1 MTPLIRND
9 NVATNPLARAIWTSW
24 LAAFALAGL
33 LLPRTPGIAL
43 AIIAGQSL
51 MAINFLFLDKLVK
64 LFTHAML
71 PGTGNRQIPG
81 RFFGYASLK
90 VLLVYGGAF
99 ALIRSGAVPFL
110 PLVGGLSLPLL
121 VLFLQS
127 LMRAA
132 GYAAS
137 PFSRRAPKTAAT
149 FGNAA
154 KPAAFF
160 FLLALLAVPAPGH
173 ASDKGAKAEPV
184 VVAQHDPAQ
193 PTTPANPETATQ
205 GEAAATAH
213 GEAGAGEHAG
223 GEQAESE
230 GGEAHLPNW
239 VVILNDYFPNNPVV
253 HWMHENEYLVFA
265 WLAGI
270 VFLVVVWFA
279 MRNPTLVPGPL
290 QNGIEWIVESMED
303 VCGGMLGKHLPK
315 YFPFIMAIFFYILT
329 MNLIGIVPG
338 FKSSTSTLDVTLAL
352 ALITFLYVQING
364 IINLGPLGYLDH
376 LAGSPRDIV
385 GFAMLPVMIPVHIL
399 GELVKPV
406 SLSCRLFG
414 NIFGEDTLIVVFVG
428 VAALALK
435 ASLTLLAVPPMAGI
449 TALFM
454 LLQTLTAIVQALIFS
469 LLTTVYLYMMLPH
482 EEHAHGEAGHEHA

>member
-1 MTPLIRND
+1 M
-9 NVATNPLARAIWTSW
+9 WMSW
-24 LAAFALAGL
+24 LAALALAGL
-33 LLPRTPGIAL
+33 LLPRTPGAAL
-43 AIIAGQSL
+43 AVVAGQSL
-51 MAINFLFLDKLVK
+51 MAINFFFLDKLVK
-64 LFTHAML
+64 LFTHAMA
-71 PGTGNRQIPG
+71 PRIGNRQIPG
-81 RFFGYASLK
+81 RFFAFATLK

-99 ALIRSGAVPFL
+99 ALIRTRAVPFL
-110 PLVGGLSLPLL
+110 PLTGGLSLLLL

-137 PFSRRAPKTAAT
+137 PFARRAPQTAAT
-149 FGNAA
+149 SGNAA
-154 KPAAFF
+154 KLAAFF
-160 FLLALLAVPAPGH
+160 FTLALLAAPVLAH
-173 ASDKGAKAEPV
+173 AGDTATQAAPV
-184 VVAQHDPAQ
+184 QLAQHDPAQ
-193 PTTPANPETATQ
+193 PTTPANPEIATQ
-205 GEAAATAH
+205 SGAAATAH
-213 GEAGAGEHAG
+213 GEAGAEHA
-223 GEQAESE
+223 E

-239 VVILNDYFPNNPVV
+239 IVILNDYFPDNPVV

-265 WLAGI
+265 WLAGL
-270 VFLVVVWFA
+270 VFLVFTWIA
-279 MRNPTLVPGPL
+279 MRKPTLVPGTL

-329 MNLIGIVPG
+329 MNLIGIIPG

-435 ASLTLLAVPPMAGI
+435 ASLTALAVPPMAGI

-482 EEHAHGEAGHEHA
+482 EAHAHVETEHEHA

>member
-1 MTPLIRND
+1 M
-9 NVATNPLARAIWTSW
+9 SW
-24 LAAFALAGL
+24 LSAFVLAGL
-33 LLPRTPGIAL
+33 LLPRSSGAAL
-43 AIIAGQSL
+43 AILAGQSL
-51 MAINFLFLDKLVK
+51 MAINFFFLDKLVK
-64 LFTHAML
+64 LFTHVVPKGSGRPL
-71 PGTGNRQIPG
+71 PG
-81 RFFGYASLK
+81 RFLAYGTIK
-90 VLLVYGGAF
+90 VLVVYGGAF
-99 ALIRSGAVPFL
+99 ALIRTGAVPFL
-110 PLVGGLSLPLL
+110 PLVGGLSLPLAVL
-121 VLFLQS
+121 VLQS
-127 LMRAA
+127 IMRAA
-132 GYAAS
+132 GYAAF
-137 PFSRRAPKTAAT
+137 PFARRATSTVAT
-149 FGNAA
+149 SGNAA
-154 KPAAFF
+154 KPAAF
-160 FLLALLAVPAPGH
+160 LLVLALLAIPSLGHAGDPPPASAHQEAGTVTPPAP
-173 ASDKGAKAEPV
+173 
-184 VVAQHDPAQ
+184 
-193 PTTPANPETATQ
+193 
-205 GEAAATAH
+205 EAAAPAH
-213 GEAGAGEHAG
+213 GEAEHAA
-223 GEQAESE
+223 AESHEE
-230 GGEAHLPNW
+230 GGELPNW

-265 WLAGI
+265 WLAGV
-270 VFLVVVWFA
+270 VFLLFTWVA
-279 MRNPTLVPGPL
+279 MRRPSLVPGQL
-290 QNGIEWIVESMED
+290 QNAIEWIVESMED
-303 VCGGMLGKHLPK
+303 VCGGMLGKHLAK

-364 IINLGPLGYLDH
+364 IINLGPLGYIDH

-482 EEHAHGEAGHEHA
+482 EEHAHAEGEHGHA

>member
-1 MTPLIRND
+1 M
-9 NVATNPLARAIWTSW
+9 SW
-24 LAAFALAGL
+24 LAALALAGL
-33 LLPRTPGIAL
+33 LLPRTPGAAL
-43 AIIAGQSL
+43 AIVAGQSL
-51 MAINFLFLDKLVK
+51 MAINFFFLDKLVK
-64 LFTHAML
+64 LFTHVMVPRGASRPL
-71 PGTGNRQIPG
+71 PG
-81 RFFGYASLK
+81 RFFAYASLK
-90 VLLVYGGAF
+90 FLLVYGGVF
-99 ALIRSGAVPFL
+99 AAIRSGVVPFV
-110 PLVGGLSLPLL
+110 PLMGGLSLPLL

-127 LMRAA
+127 IMQAV
-132 GYAAS
+132 GYTAS
-137 PFSRRAPKTAAT
+137 PFARRATSTVAT
-149 FGNAA
+149 SGNAA
-154 KPAAFF
+154 KPAAF
-160 FLLALLAVPAPGH
+160 LLAVSLVGAMALAPAFARADDAPM
-173 ASDKGAKAEPV
+173 AAKTQVEAAPQGD
-184 VVAQHDPAQ
+184 A
-193 PTTPANPETATQ
+193 TTAHSEAAHSEATQ
-205 GEAAATAH
+205 GEAAH
-213 GEAGAGEHAG
+213 
-223 GEQAESE
+223 AESE
-230 GGEAHLPNW
+230 GGEQHLPNW

-265 WLAGI
+265 WLAGL
-270 VFLVVVWFA
+270 VFLVVVWIA

-290 QNGIEWIVESMED
+290 QNAIEWIVESMED
-303 VCGGMLGKHLPK
+303 VCGGMLGKHLPR
-315 YFPFIMAIFFYILT
+315 YFPYIMAVFFYILT
-329 MNLIGIVPG
+329 MNLIGIIPG
-338 FKSSTSTLDVTLAL
+338 FKSSTSSLDVTLAL

-435 ASLTLLAVPPMAGI
+435 AGLTLLAVPPMAGI

-482 EEHAHGEAGHEHA
+482 EEHAHGEAGHGHA

>member
-1 MTPLIRND
+1 M
-9 NVATNPLARAIWTSW
+9 SW
-24 LAAFALAGL
+24 LAALALAGL
-33 LLPRTPGIAL
+33 LLPRTPGAAL
-43 AIIAGQSL
+43 AIVAGQSL
-51 MAINFLFLDKLVK
+51 MAINFFFLDKLVK

-71 PGTGNRQIPG
+71 PRGASQPLPG
-81 RFFGYASLK
+81 RFFAYATLK
-90 VLLVYGGAF
+90 FLLVYGGAF
-99 ALIRSGAVPFL
+99 AVIRSGSVPFV

-127 LMRAA
+127 IMQAA

-137 PFSRRAPKTAAT
+137 PFARRATSTAAT
-149 FGNAA
+149 SGNAA
-154 KPAAFF
+154 KPAAF
-160 FLLALLAVPAPGH
+160 LLAVSLVGAMALAPQV
-173 ASDKGAKAEPV
+173 ARADDAPV
-184 VVAQHDPAQ
+184 TAQALVE
-193 PTTPANPETATQ
+193 TTPQ
-205 GEAAATAH
+205 GDAPATAH
-213 GEAGAGEHAG
+213 GEAAH
-223 GEQAESE
+223 AESE
-230 GGEAHLPNW
+230 GGEQHLPNW
-239 VVILNDYFPNNPVV
+239 VIILNDYFPNNPVV
-253 HWMHENEYLVFA
+253 HWMHENEVLVFA
-265 WLAGI
+265 WLAGL
-270 VFLVVVWFA
+270 VFLVVVWIA

-290 QNGIEWIVESMED
+290 QNAIEWIVESMED

-315 YFPFIMAIFFYILT
+315 YFPYIMAVFFYILT
-329 MNLIGIVPG
+329 MNLIGIIPG
-338 FKSSTSTLDVTLAL
+338 FKSSTSSLDVTLAL

-364 IINLGPLGYLDH
+364 IINLGPLGYIDH

-428 VAALALK
+428 VAAMALK
-435 ASLTLLAVPPMAGI
+435 AGLTLLAVPPMAGI

-482 EEHAHGEAGHEHA
+482 EAHAHGEAGHGHA

>member
-1 MTPLIRND
+1 MTPLIRNE
-9 NVATNPLARAIWTSW
+9 NVATNPLARAMWMSW
-24 LAAFALAGL
+24 LAALALAGL
-33 LLPRTPGIAL
+33 LLPRTPGVAL
-43 AIIAGQSL
+43 AIVAGQSL
-51 MAINFLFLDKLVK
+51 MAINFFFLDKLVK
-64 LFTHAML
+64 LFTHAMA
-71 PGTGNRQIPG
+71 PRTGNRQIPG
-81 RFFGYASLK
+81 RFFAFATLK
-90 VLLVYGGAF
+90 VFLVYGGAF
-99 ALIRSGAVPFL
+99 ALIRTQAVPFL
-110 PLVGGLSLPLL
+110 PLVGGLSLLLL

-137 PFSRRAPKTAAT
+137 PFARRAPQTAAT
-149 FGNAA
+149 SGNAA
-154 KPAAFF
+154 KLAAFF
-160 FLLALLAVPAPGH
+160 FTLALLAA
-173 ASDKGAKAEPV
+173 PV
-184 VVAQHDPAQ
+184 VAHAGDTATQAAPVQLAQHDPAQ

-205 GEAAATAH
+205 SEAAATAH
-213 GEAGAGEHAG
+213 GEAHGEGAAGAEH
-223 GEQAESE
+223 SE

-239 VVILNDYFPNNPVV
+239 IVILNDYFPDNPVV

-265 WLAGI
+265 WLAGL
-270 VFLVVVWFA
+270 VFLVFTWFA
-279 MRNPTLVPGPL
+279 MRKPTLVPGTL

-329 MNLIGIVPG
+329 MNLIGIIPG

-435 ASLTLLAVPPMAGI
+435 ASLTALAVPPMAGI

-482 EEHAHGEAGHEHA
+482 EAHAHGETEHEHA

>member
-1 MTPLIRND
+1 M
-9 NVATNPLARAIWTSW
+9 WMSW
-24 LAAFALAGL
+24 LAALALAGL
-33 LLPRTPGIAL
+33 LLPRTPGAAL
-43 AIIAGQSL
+43 AIVAGQSL
-51 MAINFLFLDKLVK
+51 MAINFFFLDKLVK
-64 LFTHAML
+64 LFTHAMA
-71 PGTGNRQIPG
+71 PRTGNRQIPG
-81 RFFGYASLK
+81 RFFAFATLK

-99 ALIRSGAVPFL
+99 ALIRTRAVPFL
-110 PLVGGLSLPLL
+110 PLTCGLSLLLL

-137 PFSRRAPKTAAT
+137 PFARRAPQTAAT
-149 FGNAA
+149 SGNAA
-154 KPAAFF
+154 KLAAFF
-160 FLLALLAVPAPGH
+160 FTLALLAAPVLAH
-173 ASDKGAKAEPV
+173 AGDTATQAAPV
-184 VVAQHDPAQ
+184 QLAQHDPAQ

-205 GEAAATAH
+205 SEAAATAH
-213 GEAGAGEHAG
+213 GEAHGEAGAEHA
-223 GEQAESE
+223 EHTE

-239 VVILNDYFPNNPVV
+239 IVILNDYFPDNPVV

-265 WLAGI
+265 WLAGL
-270 VFLVVVWFA
+270 VFLVFTWIA
-279 MRNPTLVPGPL
+279 MRKPTLVPGTL
-290 QNGIEWIVESMED
+290 QNAIEWIVESMED

-329 MNLIGIVPG
+329 MNLIGIIPG

-435 ASLTLLAVPPMAGI
+435 ASLTALAVPPMAGI

-482 EEHAHGEAGHEHA
+482 EAHAHGETEHEHA